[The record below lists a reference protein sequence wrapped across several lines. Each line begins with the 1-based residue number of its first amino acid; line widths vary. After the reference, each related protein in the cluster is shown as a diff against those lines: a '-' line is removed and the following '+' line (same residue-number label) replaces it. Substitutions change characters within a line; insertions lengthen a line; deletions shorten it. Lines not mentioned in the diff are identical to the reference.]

1 MHSGFLVQLPYIP
14 GQHFFYPQADAKVLY
29 FSEIWVYRRLGCIWD
44 YQTLQACSTQFTER
58 HWQILTKS
66 VHIIAFFLST
76 LLRRPTF
83 QRAVKPL
90 RASNTTTIML
100 QALELYIYWGKSEGW
115 IEEVNRKKKK
125 EKTGERTTV
134 VTDTLKK
141 KKQKQEK
148 DAFMYYI
155 TPVLAM
161 FHWEDCYDFTF
172 VFKRCGS
179 YPLCCI
185 CKSLGAQLSLSKVE
199 PDDHAELW
207 FESFPFCWSPVTI
220 RPHFHH

>member
-1 MHSGFLVQLPYIP
+1 MHSGFLVQFPYIP

-100 QALELYIYWGKSEGW
+100 QALELYIY
-115 IEEVNRKKKK
+115 
-125 EKTGERTTV
+125 
-134 VTDTLKK
+134 
-141 KKQKQEK
+141 
-148 DAFMYYI
+148 
-155 TPVLAM
+155 
-161 FHWEDCYDFTF
+161 
-172 VFKRCGS
+172 
-179 YPLCCI
+179 
-185 CKSLGAQLSLSKVE
+185 
-199 PDDHAELW
+199 
-207 FESFPFCWSPVTI
+207 
-220 RPHFHH
+220 